1 MTRRELLASGLAGA
15 VTLAARGKAMAEA
28 RTIRESVDHL
38 LLGARDL
45 DEGIAWLDA
54 RTGVKAQPG
63 GSHPGVGTR
72 NALVSLGG
80 RQYLEIIAPD
90 PAQTAFNFNLDL
102 RALPSPRLV
111 TWAVSTPDVDAA
123 AAAARRHG
131 LEVFG
136 PRDGSRTRPDGSV
149 LQWRSAGVRA
159 SFAEADV
166 DPVPFFIEWASSSHH
181 PSSDAPAG
189 MPAGGPRDRG
199 TRPCEAEGG
208 AGESWR
214 RRDRGEGR
222 ARAVERHARHAEG
235 QGDVGIGR
243 G

>member
-1 MTRRELLASGLAGA
+1 MAQ
-15 VTLAARGKAMAEA
+15 ARS
-28 RTIRESVDHL
+28 IRESVDHL

-102 RALPSPRLV
+102 RALPAPRLV
-111 TWAVSTPDVDAA
+111 TWAVSTRDVDAA

-159 SFAEADV
+159 AFAEADV

-189 MPAGGPRDRG
+189 CRLVDVAIAGPD
-199 TRPCEAEGG
+199 PVKLEAVLASLGV
-208 AGESWR
+208 A
-214 RRDRGEGR
+214 
-222 ARAVERHARHAEG
+222 ATVAKAVHARLTATL
-235 QGDVGIGR
+235 DTPKGR
-243 G
+243 VTLQ

>member
-15 VTLAARGKAMAEA
+15 AALASRGKAMAEA

-38 LLGARDL
+38 LLGTRDL
-45 DEGIAWLDA
+45 DQGIAWLEA

-90 PAQTAFNFNLDL
+90 PAQSAFNFDIDL
-102 RALPSPRLV
+102 RALAAPRLV
-111 TWAVSTPDVDAA
+111 TWAISTPDVDAA

-149 LQWRSAGVRA
+149 LQWRSAGVRT

-181 PSSDAPAG
+181 PSSDAPPGCRLVDIGIAG
-189 MPAGGPRDRG
+189 PDPVKLKAALASLGVDA
-199 TRPCEAEGG
+199 TVAK
-208 AGESWR
+208 A
-214 RRDRGEGR
+214 
-222 ARAVERHARHAEG
+222 AHARLSATL
-235 QGDVGIGR
+235 DTPKGR
-243 G
+243 VTLE

>member
-1 MTRRELLASGLAGA
+1 VTRRELLASGFAGA
-15 VTLAARGKAMAEA
+15 VTLARGKAMAET

-102 RALPSPRLV
+102 RALPTPRLV

-149 LQWRSAGVRA
+149 LQWRSAGVKA

-166 DPVPFFIEWASSSHH
+166 DPIPFFIEWASSSHH
-181 PSSDAPAG
+181 PSSEAPPGCRLVDVAVAG
-189 MPAGGPRDRG
+189 PDPLKLEAVLASLGVAATVGKAEHPRLSATLD
-199 TRPCEAEGG
+199 TPK
-208 AGESWR
+208 
-214 RRDRGEGR
+214 GR
-222 ARAVERHARHAEG
+222 VT
-235 QGDVGIGR
+235 IT
-243 G
+243 

>member
-1 MTRRELLASGLAGA
+1 VTRRELLVSGLAGA
-15 VTLAARGKAMAEA
+15 AALAAGGKPMAAA
-28 RTIRESVDHL
+28 RTVRESVDHL

-90 PAQTAFNFNLDL
+90 PGQSTFNFNIDL
-102 RALPSPRLV
+102 RALSAPRLV
-111 TWAVSTPDVDAA
+111 TWAVSTPDADAA

-149 LQWRSAGVRA
+149 LQWRSAGVRT
-159 SFAEADV
+159 SFAEAGV

-181 PSSDAPAG
+181 PSSDAPSGCRLVDVAIAG
-189 MPAGGPRDRG
+189 PDPVKL
-199 TRPCEAEGG
+199 EAVLANLGV
-208 AGESWR
+208 A
-214 RRDRGEGR
+214 
-222 ARAVERHARHAEG
+222 ARVAKAAHARLSATL
-235 QGDVGIGR
+235 DTPKGR
-243 G
+243 VTLE

>member
-1 MTRRELLASGLAGA
+1 VTRRELLASGLAGVA
-15 VTLAARGKAMAEA
+15 MLAGRGNAMAEG
-28 RTIRESVDHL
+28 RTVRESVDHL

-80 RQYLEIIAPD
+80 RQYLEIIAPV
-90 PAQTAFNFNLDL
+90 PAQAAFNFNLDL
-102 RALPSPRLV
+102 RALRTPRLV

-123 AAAARRHG
+123 VAAARRHG
-131 LEVFG
+131 LEVVG

-149 LQWRSAGVRA
+149 LQWRSAGLTA

-189 MPAGGPRDRG
+189 CRLVDVAIAAPEPAKL
-199 TRPCEAEGG
+199 EAVL
-208 AGESWR
+208 AGL
-214 RRDRGEGR
+214 
-222 ARAVERHARHAEG
+222 
-235 QGDVGIGR
+235 GIGAR
-243 G
+243 VTKAAHVRLSATLDTPKGRVTLE

>member
-1 MTRRELLASGLAGA
+1 VTRRELLASGFAGA
-15 VTLAARGKAMAEA
+15 VTLVAQGKAMGEA
-28 RTIRESVDHL
+28 RTVRESVDHL

-90 PAQTAFNFNLDL
+90 PAQSAFNFNIDL
-102 RALPSPRLV
+102 RGLAAPRLV

-131 LEVFG
+131 LDVFG

-166 DPVPFFIEWASSSHH
+166 DPVPFFIEWASTSHH

-189 MPAGGPRDRG
+189 CRLVEVTIAGPD
-199 TRPCEAEGG
+199 PVKLK
-208 AGESWR
+208 
-214 RRDRGEGR
+214 
-222 ARAVERHARHAEG
+222 AVLASLGVDANVAKAAHARLSATL
-235 QGDVGIGR
+235 DTPKGR
-243 G
+243 VTIT

>member
-1 MTRRELLASGLAGA
+1 VTRREILVIGLAGA
-15 VTLAARGKAMAEA
+15 AALAARGKPLAEA
-28 RTIRESVDHL
+28 RTVRESVDHL
-38 LLGARDL
+38 LLGAREL

-90 PAQTAFNFNLDL
+90 PAQSAFNFNIDL
-102 RALPSPRLV
+102 RALPAPRLV

-123 AAAARRHG
+123 AAAAHRHG

-149 LQWRSAGVRA
+149 LQWRTAGVRA

-166 DPVPFFIEWASSSHH
+166 DPVPFFIEWASKSHH
-181 PSSDAPAG
+181 PSSDAPPGCRLVDVAIAG
-189 MPAGGPRDRG
+189 PEPAKL
-199 TRPCEAEGG
+199 EAVLASLGV
-208 AGESWR
+208 A
-214 RRDRGEGR
+214 
-222 ARAVERHARHAEG
+222 ATVAKAAHARLTATL
-235 QGDVGIGR
+235 DTPKGR
-243 G
+243 VTLE

>member
-1 MTRRELLASGLAGA
+1 
-15 VTLAARGKAMAEA
+15 MAEA

-90 PAQTAFNFNLDL
+90 PAQSAFKFDIDL
-102 RALPSPRLV
+102 RGLRAPRLV

-131 LEVFG
+131 LDVSG

-149 LQWRSAGVRA
+149 LEWRSAGVRA

-181 PSSDAPAG
+181 PSSDAPSGCRLVDVAIAG
-189 MPAGGPRDRG
+189 PDPVKLKTLLASLGVDATVAKAAHALLTATLDTPN
-199 TRPCEAEGG
+199 
-208 AGESWR
+208 
-214 RRDRGEGR
+214 GR
-222 ARAVERHARHAEG
+222 VT
-235 QGDVGIGR
+235 IT
-243 G
+243 

>member
-1 MTRRELLASGLAGA
+1 M
-15 VTLAARGKAMAEA
+15 AAA

-45 DEGIAWLDA
+45 DQGIAWLDA

-63 GSHPGVGTR
+63 GSHPGLGTR

-90 PAQTAFNFNLDL
+90 PAQAAFNFNLDL
-102 RALPSPRLV
+102 RALATPRLV
-111 TWAVSTPDVDAA
+111 TWAVSTADVDAA
-123 AAAARRHG
+123 VAAARRHG
-131 LEVFG
+131 LDVVG

-159 SFAEADV
+159 PFAEADL

-181 PSSDAPAG
+181 PSSDAPSGCRLVDVAIAG
-189 MPAGGPRDRG
+189 PEPAKL
-199 TRPCEAEGG
+199 EAVLASLGVE
-208 AGESWR
+208 ATVTKAAHVRLSATL
-214 RRDRGEGR
+214 DTPKGR
-222 ARAVERHARHAEG
+222 VTLE
-235 QGDVGIGR
+235 
-243 G
+243 

>member
-1 MTRRELLASGLAGA
+1 VTRRELLASGFAGV
-15 VTLAARGKAMAEA
+15 VTLVAQGKVMAEA
-28 RTIRESVDHL
+28 RTVRESVDHL

-90 PAQTAFNFNLDL
+90 PAQSAFNFNIDL
-102 RALPSPRLV
+102 RGLAAPRLV
-111 TWAVSTPDVDAA
+111 TWAVSTPDVDAT

-131 LEVFG
+131 LDVVG

-166 DPVPFFIEWASSSHH
+166 DPVPFFIEWASTSHH

-189 MPAGGPRDRG
+189 CRLVEVTIAGPD
-199 TRPCEAEGG
+199 PVKLK
-208 AGESWR
+208 
-214 RRDRGEGR
+214 
-222 ARAVERHARHAEG
+222 AVLASLGVDAIVAKAAHARLSATL
-235 QGDVGIGR
+235 DTPKGR
-243 G
+243 VTLQ